1 MLVDITQWTLKIT
14 SRLKWIST
22 KIEESNNDIQNELT
36 LIYKCDKVHTLCSL
50 FAHIRHNVLA

>member
-36 LIYKCDKVHTLCSL
+36 LIYKCDKARTLCSL
-50 FAHIRHNVLA
+50 FAHIKHNVLA